1 MFDLFKKSS
10 KGVKVIDKVWLSQ
23 QAKWNACVQMVKLD
37 PSMLLVA
44 WFEETF
50 QEVTNY
56 PGLSQNVVVK
66 ADNVSYD
73 KTVGRM
79 VVFAEHYP
87 LASVE
92 ENIFARLQ
100 LKEVPVLS
108 SLEEPLFMQFGG
120 QSTIDM
126 IKKLTSHED
135 EIIGHSLVAK
145 SIRRA
150 QESIAAKSGT
160 DYPATSSKEWFTLN
174 LKEKK

>member
-10 KGVKVIDKVWLSQ
+10 KGAKVMDKVWLSQ

-37 PSMLLVA
+37 PSILLVA

-50 QEVTNY
+50 QEIAGN
-56 PGLSQNVVVK
+56 PGLAQNVIK
-66 ADNVSYD
+66 ADNISYD

-79 VVFAEHYP
+79 VAFAEHYP
-87 LASVE
+87 LASIE
-92 ENIFARLQ
+92 ENIFVKLQ

-126 IKKLTSHED
+126 IRKLTSNDD
-135 EIIGHSLVAK
+135 EIIGHSLVTK

-150 QESIAAKSGT
+150 QESIAARSGT
-160 DYPATSSKEWFTLN
+160 DYPARSSKEWFTLN

>member
-10 KGVKVIDKVWLSQ
+10 KGVKILDKVWLSQ
-23 QAKWNACVQMVKLD
+23 RAKWNACEQMVKLD

-50 QEVTNY
+50 QEITNN
-56 PGLSQNVVVK
+56 PGLSRNAVK

-92 ENIFARLQ
+92 ENVFVKLQ

-108 SLEEPLFMQFGG
+108 SLEEPFFMQFGG
-120 QSTIDM
+120 QGTIDM
-126 IKKLTSHED
+126 IKKLTSNED
-135 EIIGHSLVAK
+135 EIIGHSLVTK

-174 LKEKK
+174 LREKK

>member
-10 KGVKVIDKVWLSQ
+10 KGAKVIDKVWLSQ

-37 PSMLLVA
+37 PSILLVA

-50 QEVTNY
+50 QEITNN
-56 PGLSQNVVVK
+56 PGLSQNVVK
-66 ADNVSYD
+66 SDNVTYD
-73 KTVGRM
+73 KTIGRM

-87 LASVE
+87 LVSVE
-92 ENIFARLQ
+92 ENIIAKLQ

-120 QSTIDM
+120 QNTIDM
-126 IKKLTSHED
+126 IKKLTSNED
-135 EIIGHSLVAK
+135 EIIGHSLVTK

-150 QESIAAKSGT
+150 QESIASRAGT

>member
-1 MFDLFKKSS
+1 
-10 KGVKVIDKVWLSQ
+10 
-23 QAKWNACVQMVKLD
+23 
-37 PSMLLVA
+37 
-44 WFEETF
+44 
-50 QEVTNY
+50 
-56 PGLSQNVVVK
+56 
-66 ADNVSYD
+66 
-73 KTVGRM
+73 M

-108 SLEEPLFMQFGG
+108 SLEEPLFKQFGG

-126 IKKLTSHED
+126 IKKLTSNED
-135 EIIGHSLVAK
+135 EIIGHSLVTK

-150 QESIAAKSGT
+150 QESSAAKSGT